1 MIVNYI
7 PGEEC
12 RVAIVEDGR
21 LEELHA
27 ERANAVSFVGNIYV
41 GRVTNV
47 EPSIQAAFV
56 DFGLESNGFL
66 HISDVHPRYF
76 PGEDDDATEQIGKKT
91 PRRERPPIQH
101 CFRKGQEV
109 LVQVLKEGIN
119 TKGPTLTSYLSIPG
133 RYLVMLPDMD
143 RVGVSR
149 KVEDEDLRREMKK
162 TLDQIEL
169 PEGFGFILRTA
180 GEGRGKLELKRDL
193 AYLQRLWKDI
203 ERRRKGGSQPRLLYA
218 ESDLLMRALRDIW
231 TSEISEIIIDNE
243 AALNRA
249 ARFMKIVAPRSAT
262 KLLHYNRTVPLFHAY
277 GLEEQI
283 TRTHAREVPLP
294 SGGSLVI
301 DETEAMVAIDVN
313 SGKMR
318 SHGDA
323 ETTAYKTNIE
333 AVDEICRQLRLRD
346 VGGLVLCDLIDMMKR
361 DHRRDIENRFKDR
374 MKRDRAATKVLP
386 ISQFGIVEM
395 TRQRQKGSLRATHYA
410 KCPTC
415 TGRGMLKR
423 PDSVADDAMRDLAAL
438 LEHDKVHKVE
448 LVVSP
453 RVASELLSH
462 KRQHLGRLEY
472 HWKKHV
478 DVRVSEDIPADR
490 VAFYA
495 YESSGA
501 DVDLERLPRA
511 KTPKDLP
518 VWADLSGVGEDWTLD
533 TSREEAIAAPPE
545 ALIAPDIAGPIDEL
559 ILSDDL
565 DGPMPPLAGDGDD
578 QGDRGPGGRRRRRR
592 GGRGR
597 NKRDGAAPAE
607 PGNQP
612 PRQHAP
618 APHAAAQPSRAPDNR
633 GPADDGMGPAP
644 GMGGEEGGGR
654 KRRRRRRR
662 RGGAGAPAGGP
673 EFADNGAGAPA
684 GAPGTPIDEG
694 DLGPDDQLDAPH
706 DNGTPR
712 GDSWDIPVPLAGPP
726 IAPTAIRPRAPRPA
740 PVAPPAR
747 ANVDDADERDDAP
760 PRSRPPVTPRDSDD
774 ADLADD
780 GFVHASDMRD
790 AGDADDADDTSAGE
804 SRDRDDADRGDEPA
818 GDNTGEPGTEGGGRR
833 RRRRRRRGGKGGSG
847 GEGGRGESAPAEG
860 PAPAARPQAGPP
872 SRSGSRPAP
881 GPGPASRPAP
891 EPKPAARPAPK
902 PPAAPALP
910 PVPTGGPSIVPPRRS
925 LYGTRRKLKPGEV
938 PTKRED

>member
-1 MIVNYI
+1 MIINYV

-12 RVAIVEDGR
+12 RIAIVEDGR

-27 ERANAVSFVGNIYV
+27 ERSNAVSFVGNIYV

-76 PGEDDDATEQIGKKT
+76 PGEDGEATEQIGKKT
-91 PRRERPPIQH
+91 PRRERPPIQQ

-180 GEGRGKLELKRDL
+180 GEGRGKMELKRDL

-231 TSEISEIIIDNE
+231 TSDVSEIIIDNE
-243 AALNRA
+243 SALNRA

-262 KLLHYNRTVPLFHAY
+262 RLLHYNRPAPVFHAY

-283 TRTHAREVPLP
+283 IRTHARDVPLP
-294 SGGSLVI
+294 GGGSLVI

-318 SHGDA
+318 AHGDA

-361 DHRRDIENRFKDR
+361 DHRRDIENRLRDR

-386 ISQFGIVEM
+386 ISEFGIVEM

-410 KCPTC
+410 KCPIC

-423 PDSVADDAMRDLAAL
+423 PDSVADDAMRDLAVI
-438 LEHDKVHKVE
+438 LEHDKVAKIE

-453 RVASELLSH
+453 RVAGELLSH
-462 KRQHLGRLEY
+462 KRQHLGRME
-472 HWKKHV
+472 HQWKKHV

-495 YESSGA
+495 YDSSGA
-501 DVDLERLPRA
+501 DVDLERLPRPR
-511 KTPKDLP
+511 TPKDLP
-518 VWADLSGVGEDWTLD
+518 VWADLSGVSEDWSLD
-533 TSREEAIAAPPE
+533 TSREDAAPP
-545 ALIAPDIAGPIDEL
+545 APDEPLDPALENTDEL

-565 DGPMPPLAGDGDD
+565 DAIPEGDEPAEE
-578 QGDRGPGGRRRRRR
+578 RTGGKRRRRRR
-592 GGRGR
+592 GRGRGR
-597 NKRDGAAPAE
+597 GADEAAAPAQQPRTQRQDQRTEQPRHPAAAGASAEAASSDE
-607 PGNQP
+607 PGT
-612 PRQHAP
+612 
-618 APHAAAQPSRAPDNR
+618 
-633 GPADDGMGPAP
+633 
-644 GMGGEEGGGR
+644 GG

-662 RGGAGAPAGGP
+662 GRGRGR
-673 EFADNGAGAPA
+673 ADEAQLDPNATNHGSHDSHEA
-684 GAPGTPIDEG
+684 GTPIDDG
-694 DLGPDDQLDAPH
+694 DLPPAAPSS
-706 DNGTPR
+706 PR
-712 GDSWDIPVPLAGPP
+712 GDSWDIPASNPNTAYAPMTP
-726 IAPTAIRPRAPRPA
+726 IAMPSRAG
-740 PVAPPAR
+740 
-747 ANVDDADERDDAP
+747 DEPDEE
-760 PRSRPPVTPRDSDD
+760 SDD
-774 ADLADD
+774 AARDSAPEADHAED
-780 GFVHASDMRD
+780 AASASD
-790 AGDADDADDTSAGE
+790 ADQ
-804 SRDRDDADRGDEPA
+804 
-818 GDNTGEPGTEGGGRR
+818 GGRR
-833 RRRRRRRGGKGGSG
+833 KRRRRGRRGKGGQRDG
-847 GEGGRGESAPAEG
+847 AAQDQPAQPTQRGNQRDSQREPQQRRENRASQPAAPPPRAAA
-860 PAPAARPQAGPP
+860 PAPA
-872 SRSGSRPAP
+872 
-881 GPGPASRPAP
+881 
-891 EPKPAARPAPK
+891 
-902 PPAAPALP
+902 
-910 PVPTGGPSIVPPRRS
+910 PSIPGVVPPRRS

>member
-1 MIVNYI
+1 MIINYV

-12 RVAIVEDGR
+12 RIAIVEDGR

-27 ERANAVSFVGNIYV
+27 ERSNAVSFVGNIYV

-76 PGEDDDATEQIGKKT
+76 PGEDGDATEQIGKKT

-180 GEGRGKLELKRDL
+180 GEGRGKMELKRDL

-243 AALNRA
+243 SALNRA

-262 KLLHYNRTVPLFHAY
+262 KLLHYNKPAPVFHAY

-283 TRTHAREVPLP
+283 VRTHARDVPLP
-294 SGGSLVI
+294 GGGSLVI

-318 SHGDA
+318 AHGDA

-361 DHRRDIENRFKDR
+361 DHRRDIENRLRDR

-386 ISQFGIVEM
+386 ISEFGIVEM

-423 PDSVADDAMRDLAAL
+423 PDSVADDAMRDLAVI
-438 LEHDKVHKVE
+438 LEHDKVAKIE

-453 RVASELLSH
+453 RVAGELLSH
-462 KRQHLGRLEY
+462 KRQHLGRME
-472 HWKKHV
+472 HQWKKHV

-495 YESSGA
+495 YDGSGA
-501 DVDLERLPRA
+501 DVDLERLPRP

-518 VWADLSGVGEDWTLD
+518 VWADLSGISEDWSLD
-533 TSREEAIAAPPE
+533 TSREEAAPPP
-545 ALIAPDIAGPIDEL
+545 PDEPLEPFVENTDEL

-565 DGPMPPLAGDGDD
+565 DSVPDGDGPA
-578 QGDRGPGGRRRRRR
+578 GEDRAGGKRRRRRR
-592 GGRGR
+592 GRGRGR
-597 NKRDGAAPAE
+597 ADEGAPLAAPGAAPAA
-607 PGNQP
+607 
-612 PRQHAP
+612 AP
-618 APHAAAQPSRAPDNR
+618 AQPRAPR
-633 GPADDGMGPAP
+633 IEQPRPPVPAASNEAGSPDEMGP
-644 GMGGEEGGGR
+644 GG

-662 RGGAGAPAGGP
+662 GRGRGRADGAPMEAGATDQTSPERQRRDYGAPELPIDDGDLPPVAPAG
-673 EFADNGAGAPA
+673 
-684 GAPGTPIDEG
+684 
-694 DLGPDDQLDAPH
+694 
-706 DNGTPR
+706 PR
-712 GDSWDIPVPLAGPP
+712 GDSWDLPAPAGSAPTAFAPMTPIAMPAQQDDEPVSARPPQQRPPRQPAPITDDLDDDTDDAGPESGSAAGDPDQAGRRKRRRRGRRGKGGSRDGATPDQLQPPAQPAPSRQPPPAPQQREPQQRRDARSTPP
-726 IAPTAIRPRAPRPA
+726 IAPPPPRAP
-740 PVAPPAR
+740 APPA
-747 ANVDDADERDDAP
+747 P
-760 PRSRPPVTPRDSDD
+760 P
-774 ADLADD
+774 
-780 GFVHASDMRD
+780 
-790 AGDADDADDTSAGE
+790 
-804 SRDRDDADRGDEPA
+804 
-818 GDNTGEPGTEGGGRR
+818 PGL
-833 RRRRRRRGGKGGSG
+833 
-847 GEGGRGESAPAEG
+847 
-860 PAPAARPQAGPP
+860 
-872 SRSGSRPAP
+872 P
-881 GPGPASRPAP
+881 G
-891 EPKPAARPAPK
+891 
-902 PPAAPALP
+902 
-910 PVPTGGPSIVPPRRS
+910 VVPPRRS

>member
-1 MIVNYI
+1 MSHQQMIINYT

-12 RVAIVEDGR
+12 RIAIVEDGR

-76 PGEDDDATEQIGKKT
+76 PGEDGDATEQIGKKT

-169 PEGFGFILRTA
+169 PDGFGFILRTA
-180 GEGRGKLELKRDL
+180 GEGRGKMELKRDL

-231 TSEISEIIIDNE
+231 TSEISEIVIDNE
-243 AALNRA
+243 SALNRA

-262 KLLHYNRTVPLFHAY
+262 KLLHYNKPAPIFHAF

-283 TRTHAREVPLP
+283 VRTHAREVPLP
-294 SGGSLVI
+294 GGGSLVI

-318 SHGDA
+318 AHGDA

-361 DHRRDIENRFKDR
+361 DHRRDIENRLRDR

-386 ISQFGIVEM
+386 ISEFGIVEM

-410 KCPTC
+410 KCPIC

-423 PDSVADDAMRDLAAL
+423 PDSVADDAMRDLAVI
-438 LEHDKVHKVE
+438 LEHDKVTKIE

-453 RVASELLSH
+453 RVAGELLSH
-462 KRQHLGRLEY
+462 KRLHLGRME
-472 HWKKHV
+472 HQWKKHV

-495 YESSGA
+495 YDAAGA
-501 DVDLERLPRA
+501 DVDLERLPR
-511 KTPKDLP
+511 PKVPNDLP
-518 VWADLSGVGEDWTLD
+518 VWADLSGVGEDWSLD
-533 TSREEAIAAPPE
+533 TSREEAAPPPPDE
-545 ALIAPDIAGPIDEL
+545 FAEPALPESDEL
-559 ILSDDL
+559 ILADDL
-565 DGPMPPLAGDGDD
+565 DAVPMEGEASEEG
-578 QGDRGPGGRRRRRR
+578 RGGKRRRRRR
-592 GGRGR
+592 GRGRGR
-597 NKRDGAAPAE
+597 GDDAPAASAAPQPARGARPE
-607 PGNQP
+607 P
-612 PRQHAP
+612 PRTALTG
-618 APHAAAQPSRAPDNR
+618 NTE
-633 GPADDGMGPAP
+633 ADGSEEAP
-644 GMGGEEGGGR
+644 GG

-662 RGGAGAPAGGP
+662 GRGRGRAEG
-673 EFADNGAGAPA
+673 ELA
-684 GAPGTPIDEG
+684 GAPGIAPHETPIDEG
-694 DLGPDDQLDAPH
+694 DLPPMAPP
-706 DNGTPR
+706 GPR
-712 GDSWDIPVPLAGPP
+712 GDSWDTPGPAGPSNDGYASITP
-726 IAPTAIRPRAPRPA
+726 IAMPARELVEHDDEATEEPEQGDDQGAPEGSPATDESDRGGRRKRRRRGRRGKGGSREGGVADQPAAPSSRAPASQPPPREPAPRRDARPSIPPPPAPRPA
-740 PVAPPAR
+740 
-747 ANVDDADERDDAP
+747 
-760 PRSRPPVTPRDSDD
+760 TPI
-774 ADLADD
+774 
-780 GFVHASDMRD
+780 
-790 AGDADDADDTSAGE
+790 
-804 SRDRDDADRGDEPA
+804 
-818 GDNTGEPGTEGGGRR
+818 
-833 RRRRRRRGGKGGSG
+833 
-847 GEGGRGESAPAEG
+847 
-860 PAPAARPQAGPP
+860 
-872 SRSGSRPAP
+872 
-881 GPGPASRPAP
+881 
-891 EPKPAARPAPK
+891 
-902 PPAAPALP
+902 PALP
-910 PVPTGGPSIVPPRRS
+910 GVVPPRRS